1 MRKNIKNT
9 AALSIINILEKVV
22 GLVKTLLLTFFYGA
36 SYISDVYNIVVY
48 IPDTL
53 YAFLGNGINA
63 SYIPV
68 ASELKEED
76 NNYFTSDLVTLLTIV
91 SLLICSFLTF
101 FPDVLISIFAPGF
114 DEKARILAETLIRIS
129 IWSFCFMI
137 INHVFSSFLHL
148 KRRFIGSASAALLMG
163 TGQCFAIYLSVKTSN
178 LVLAYGIL
186 IGSAIQSIIVISL
199 SINAGFR
206 FSLSKEQIGVVKRI
220 LLLSV
225 PVLISTSASRV
236 NVIIDKAIAS
246 YFSAGGISS
255 LSYADVLVLFVR
267 SVIAVPIVTV
277 LFPEISKKVADRE
290 KGVEGIV
297 SKCMIYLAIFLIPIT
312 FGTFALSESI
322 IKIVY
327 GRGSFSDEAIYL
339 TSQCLQLYV
348 LRLYFTCVRDLLVK
362 VHYANKDTK
371 SPTINVVIGIVLN
384 ICLNFILSRLFGV
397 QGLALATSISSAVI
411 FAILLVS
418 AKKYIDIKKLQDCF
432 KKTLK
437 IITASFVMFIVVI
450 IIKSI
455 NFTTNVYIHTF
466 IGVVSGVTIYTALIA
481 LLKVITINE
490 IKSMLKRSR

>member
-1 MRKNIKNT
+1 MKKNIKNT
-9 AALSIINILEKVV
+9 AALSVINILEKVV

-68 ASELKEED
+68 ASELNEND
-76 NNYFTSDLVTLLTIV
+76 NNNFTSDLVTLLTIV
-91 SLLICSFLTF
+91 SLLLCSFLTF

-114 DEKARILAETLIRIS
+114 DEKARVLAETLIRIS

-163 TGQCFAIYLSVKTSN
+163 IGQCFAIYLSVKLSN

-199 SINAGFR
+199 SIKAGFR
-206 FSLSKEQIGVVKRI
+206 FSLSKDQINVVKRI

-277 LFPEISKKVADRE
+277 LFPEISKKVADGE
-290 KGVEGIV
+290 KGVESIV
-297 SKCMIYLAIFLIPIT
+297 SKCMIYLAILLIPIT
-312 FGTFALSESI
+312 FGTCALSDSI
-322 IKIVY
+322 VKIVY
-327 GRGSFSDEAIYL
+327 GRGSFSNEAIYL

-371 SPTINVVIGIVLN
+371 SPTVNVVIGIVLN
-384 ICLNFILSRLFGV
+384 IILNFILSRLIGV
-397 QGLALATSISSAVI
+397 QGLALATSITSAII
-411 FAILLVS
+411 FSMLLVS

-432 KKTLK
+432 KKTFK
-437 IITASFVMFIVVI
+437 IIAASIIMYIAI
-450 IIKSI
+450 IIMQMI
-455 NFTTNVYIHTF
+455 NFTGNVYIQTF
-466 IGVVSGVTIYTALIA
+466 ISVISGVAIYAALIA
-481 LLKVITINE
+481 LLKVITIKE
-490 IKSMLKRSR
+490 IKSIIKRDH